1 MNTAHWLYTRCS
13 YVSLFRSWPC
23 AAYGQLSFHIYQ
35 CVTAGTQCVTI
46 LCNSQSNTSKN
57 IGGREDRVPHAR
69 AVPNIHNSKRTVSAN
84 FQSPSKENKDSEK
97 PGLKE
102 NYKGRKF
109 FTRGGILR
117 HTAISTHVISKYLK
131 NIKKKKIKTDCFG
144 RKAVSMLMIISK
156 LY

>member
-23 AAYGQLSFHIYQ
+23 AASGQLSFYIYQ

-57 IGGREDRVPHAR
+57 IRGREDRVPHAR
-69 AVPNIHNSKRTVSAN
+69 AVPNNPQHQETVSAN

-117 HTAISTHVISKYLK
+117 HMAISTHVISKYLK
-131 NIKKKKIKTDCFG
+131 NIKKKKSKQT
-144 RKAVSMLMIISK
+144 ALEEK
-156 LY
+156 LYQC

>member
-13 YVSLFRSWPC
+13 YVSWFRSWPC
-23 AAYGQLSFHIYQ
+23 AASGQLSFHIYQ
-35 CVTAGTQCVTI
+35 CVTAGTQCVT
-46 LCNSQSNTSKN
+46 LSQTLLKTSEEEKT
-57 IGGREDRVPHAR
+57 GFPTQEQYPT
-69 AVPNIHNSKRTVSAN
+69 IHNTKRTVSAN

-117 HTAISTHVISKYLK
+117 HMTISTHVISKYLK
-131 NIKKKKIKTDCFG
+131 NIKKKKSKQT
-144 RKAVSMLMIISK
+144 ALEEK
-156 LY
+156 LYQC